1 MRNPKETR
9 AEGFAKEGKTDVT
22 AAALN
27 RPIFDA
33 VNDRMN
39 AAMGGT
45 ALTYDQ
51 ASTRRM
57 STKEEIE
64 QKIKYYQDKIEKLWS
79 LKIRLDESRCED
91 ILNSIKT
98 EFDYL

>member
-1 MRNPKETR
+1 MARNSNPSIKEQLEKEQAANVPRPVYDEVNARIQT
-9 AEGFAKEGKTDVT
+9 AEQNLYG
-22 AAALN
+22 
-27 RPIFDA
+27 
-33 VNDRMN
+33 
-39 AAMGGT
+39 
-45 ALTYDQ
+45 Q
-51 ASTRRM
+51 ASTLGRRM